1 MAALDGKR
9 ALVTGGTRGI
19 GLATARALAAAGARV
34 AITWFRSRTDAEAA
48 QAALRGNGVDP
59 LLIRANAGNPDHVV
73 KAFDQVA
80 STFGGL
86 DLYVANAATGALKPL
101 LDASPRDFD
110 LAMEVNARSFLLS
123 VQKAASLMTGGG
135 AVVALT
141 THGARRV
148 IPDYGLMGAAKAAIE
163 SLVRYFAVELA
174 PRGIR
179 VNAVSAGIVDTA
191 SLRGFPDVLRIKTL
205 ALVRTP
211 SGRMGTPEE
220 IADAVA
226 FLCTDAARWVTGQTL
241 EVDGGYTLAG

>member
-1 MAALDGKR
+1 MTGLGGKR

-19 GLATARALAAAGARV
+19 GLASARALAAAGARV

-48 QAALRGNGVDP
+48 QSALRGSGIDP
-59 LLIRANAGNPDHVV
+59 LLIRANAGNPDHVA
-73 KAFDQVA
+73 KAFDQAA
-80 STFGGL
+80 SAFGGL

-101 LDASPRDFD
+101 LDASARDFD
-110 LAMEVNARSFLLS
+110 LAMEVNAKSFLLS
-123 VQKAASLMTGGG
+123 VQKAASLMPSGGS
-135 AVVALT
+135 VVAVT

-148 IPDYGLMGAAKAAIE
+148 VPDYGLMGAAKAAIE

-179 VNAVSAGIVDTA
+179 VNAVSSGIVDTV
-191 SLRGFPDVLRIKTL
+191 SLRGFPQADRVKREAL
-205 ALVRTP
+205 ARTP

-220 IADAVA
+220 IADVIA
-226 FLCTDAARWVTGQTL
+226 FLGSDVARWVTGQTL